1 MKKQLSAHYVIAF
14 DGTGHKVLENGHVV
28 YEGHD
33 IIYVG
38 KDPYPGTVDES
49 IDCGEAIISPGFIDL
64 DALGDET
71 DEENPT
77 RQRLEQMA
85 AQLEGGIDA
94 FHVREK
100 N

>member
-1 MKKQLSAHYVIAF
+1 MY
-14 DGTGHKVLENGHVV
+14 
-28 YEGHD
+28 
-33 IIYVG
+33 
-38 KDPYPGTVDES
+38 
-49 IDCGEAIISPGFIDL
+49 
-64 DALGDET
+64 DAEYKTRCIHHET

>member
-1 MKKQLSAHYVIAF
+1 MTRNIKTRCIH
-14 DGTGHKVLENGHVV
+14 H
-28 YEGHD
+28 
-33 IIYVG
+33 
-38 KDPYPGTVDES
+38 
-49 IDCGEAIISPGFIDL
+49 
-64 DALGDET
+64 ET

-100 N
+100 IRTGNGETGSSNKTLDNGEKKRIIQSIQNLHIK